1 MDMTK
6 PKIEHPYTDLKDGRW
21 LKGNLHAHTTVSDG
35 ERPHQEVIDE
45 YASRGYDFLMITDHD
60 VYTSKEDL
68 DGFDSKGL
76 ILLPGNEIS
85 AGGPHMLHIG
95 ATEFVEPDADR
106 QKVIDNAKQGRGFMI
121 FNHPNW
127 QMGFN
132 HCPQEVLEH
141 HNGYLG
147 LEIYNGVISRL
158 EGSPYATN
166 RWDLLLGSGR
176 RVWGFGNDDTHKAK
190 GDTGLGWNVAY
201 VKGNDRWDVVEA
213 LRKGR
218 FYVSTGV
225 AINSIEVDGMRI
237 TLETENASR
246 IVALGDFGKRFSQT
260 DGNSISVEVPAESG
274 YVRFECWGTGESFAW
289 TQPFYVV

>member
-1 MDMTK
+1 MDMTM
-6 PKIEHPYTDLKDGRW
+6 IEHPYIDLTGGKW
-21 LKGNLHAHTTVSDG
+21 LKGNLHTHTTVSDG
-35 ERPHQEVIDE
+35 QRTHQEVIDE
-45 YASRGYDFLMITDHD
+45 YASRGYDFLMISDHD
-60 VYTSKEDL
+60 VYTSTEEL
-68 DGFDSKGL
+68 EAFDNQGL

-85 AGGPHMLHIG
+85 VGGPHMLHVG
-95 ATEFVEPDADR
+95 ATEFVEPDTDR
-106 QKVIDNAKQGRGFMI
+106 QNVIDNVLKGRGFVI

-132 HCPQEVLEH
+132 HCPQGVLERH
-141 HNGYLG
+141 SGYMG

-176 RVWGFGNDDTHKAK
+176 KVWGFGNDDTHRVN
-190 GDTGLGWNVAY
+190 GDTELGWNVVY
-201 VKGNDRWDVVEA
+201 VKGNDPWDVVDA

-225 AINSIEVDGMRI
+225 AINRIKVEGMRI
-237 TLETENASR
+237 ELETENASR
-246 IVALGDFGKRFSQT
+246 IVALGDFGKRFEQI
-260 DGNSISVEVPAESG
+260 DGKSISVEVPTGTS